1 MLNLKIT
8 DRTFFVKKNFA
19 VIIHKI
25 ILSTLVLDIFVF
37 K

>member
-1 MLNLKIT
+1 MLNLKIA
-8 DRTFFVKKNFA
+8 DRTFFIEENFA